1 NFTTGVQTGPGAE
14 TMKHLT
20 KCVVMLAFLFGM
32 AQLTSADV
40 VVPKS
45 KGSKSTK
52 SPIRMSIIPDRSAG
66 EARLEIPR
74 SVLNQLRAELD
85 GDRNEQIAETAGT
98 NSQSANTQ
106 TAMAGIFLSL
116 ALAFGGIWLLRS
128 RKEATRLS
136 RAQLGIAVLAL
147 CATSASFAYANA
159 GPPPVARSLTSKIL
173 IQEAKWYGAYGQVKV
188 VTNDDDGDTIRLLL
202 PIPKD
207 DK

>member
-1 NFTTGVQTGPGAE
+1 
-14 TMKHLT
+14 MKKLT
-20 KCVVMLAFLFGM
+20 QCVVVLAFLFGM

-45 KGSKSTK
+45 KSSKQTR
-52 SPIRMSIIPDRSAG
+52 SPIRMSIMPDRSAT

-85 GDRNEQIAETAGT
+85 GDGNEQIAETAGT
-98 NSQSANTQ
+98 ISQSSNTQ

-116 ALAFGGIWLLRS
+116 AVVFGGVWLLRS
-128 RKEATRLS
+128 RKQATNLS
-136 RAQLGIAVLAL
+136 RVQLGIVILAL
-147 CATSASFAYANA
+147 CATSASIAYANA

-173 IQEAKWYGAYGQVKV
+173 IQDAKWYGAYGQVKV
-188 VTNDDDGDTIRLLL
+188 VTSDDNDSIRLVL